1 MKNKH
6 LLPIIVALMPLMSN
20 AQSEVGSLN
29 IQPKIGLN
37 IATMPAGDAKSRKA
51 FAAGVEAEYFVHQNL
66 SLSVGAIYSQQGFRD
81 SKEIGITDMA
91 APDADCNFIL
101 DYINIP
107 IMANIY
113 ASNGLAVKAGI
124 QPGFRIRSKFK
135 LTADGTTINAD
146 NFTRN
151 FDLAIPLGVSY
162 EFNNLQFDIR
172 YNIGITNATH
182 DKYTESGDA
191 KNRVVQITLG
201 YKFWL

>member
-51 FAAGVEAEYFVHQNL
+51 FAAGVEAEYFVHQSL

-91 APDADCNFIL
+91 EPDADCNFIL

-172 YNIGITNATH
+172 YNIGITNATR

-191 KNRVVQITLG
+191 KNRVVQISLG

>member
-6 LLPIIVALMPLMSN
+6 LLPTIVALMPLMSN

-37 IATMPAGDAKSRKA
+37 IATMPAGDAKSRRA

-91 APDADCNFIL
+91 APDADCNLIL

-146 NFTRN
+146 NFTRD

>member
-172 YNIGITNATH
+172 YNIGITNTTR
-182 DKYTESGDA
+182 DIYTESGNA
-191 KNRVVQITLG
+191 KNRVVQISLG

>member
-91 APDADCNFIL
+91 APDADCNLIL

-124 QPGFRIRSKFK
+124 QPGFRTRSRFK

-146 NFTRN
+146 NFTRD

-172 YNIGITNATH
+172 YNIGITNATR
-182 DKYTESGDA
+182 DIYTESGNA
-191 KNRVVQITLG
+191 KNRVVQISLG

>member
-124 QPGFRIRSKFK
+124 QPGFLIRSRFK
-135 LTADGTTINAD
+135 TTSDGFTTNTGD
-146 NFTRN
+146 LTRN
-151 FDLAIPLGVSY
+151 LDLAIPLGVSY

-172 YNIGITNATH
+172 YNIGITNTTR
-182 DKYTESGDA
+182 DIYTESGDA

>member
-6 LLPIIVALMPLMSN
+6 LLPIIVALMPLISN

-37 IATMPAGDAKSRKA
+37 IATMPAGDAKARKA

-172 YNIGITNATH
+172 YNIGITNATR
-182 DKYTESGDA
+182 DIYTESGNA
-191 KNRVVQITLG
+191 KNRVVQISLG

>member
-6 LLPIIVALMPLMSN
+6 LFLTIAALMPLLSH
-20 AQSEVGSLN
+20 AQREVGSLN

-81 SKEIGITDMA
+81 SKEIGITDMT

-172 YNIGITNATH
+172 YNIGITNATR
-182 DKYTESGDA
+182 DIYTESGDA
-191 KNRVVQITLG
+191 KNRVVQITFG

>member
-172 YNIGITNATH
+172 YNIGITNATR
-182 DKYTESGDA
+182 DIYTESGDA

>member
-37 IATMPAGDAKSRKA
+37 IATMTAEDAKSRKA
-51 FAAGVEAEYFVHQNL
+51 FAAGVEAEYFVHQNV
-66 SLSVGAIYSQQGFRD
+66 SLSAGAIYSQQGFRD
-81 SKEIGITDMA
+81 SKTIGITDSG

-107 IMANIY
+107 IMANLY

-124 QPGFRIRSKFK
+124 QPGFLIRSKFK

-191 KNRVVQITLG
+191 KNRVVQISLG

>member
-20 AQSEVGSLN
+20 AQREVGSLN

-107 IMANIY
+107 IMANLY

-124 QPGFRIRSKFK
+124 QPGFLIRSKFK

-182 DKYTESGDA
+182 DIYTESGNA
-191 KNRVVQITLG
+191 KNRVVQISLG

>member
-6 LLPIIVALMPLMSN
+6 LLPTIVALMPLMSN

-91 APDADCNFIL
+91 APDADCNLIL

-124 QPGFRIRSKFK
+124 QPGFRTRSRFK

-146 NFTRN
+146 NFTRD

-172 YNIGITNATH
+172 YNIGITNATR
-182 DKYTESGDA
+182 DIYTESGNA
-191 KNRVVQITLG
+191 KNRVVQISLG

>member
-91 APDADCNFIL
+91 APDADCNLIM

-135 LTADGTTINAD
+135 LTDDGTTINAD
-146 NFTRN
+146 NFTRD

-162 EFNNLQFDIR
+162 EFNNIQFDIR
-172 YNIGITNATH
+172 YNIGITNATR
-182 DKYTESGDA
+182 DIYTESGNA
-191 KNRVVQITLG
+191 KNRVVQISLG

>member
-6 LLPIIVALMPLMSN
+6 LFLTIAALMPLLSH
-20 AQSEVGSLN
+20 AQREVGSLN

-37 IATMPAGDAKSRKA
+37 IATMTAEDAKSRKA
-51 FAAGVEAEYFVHQNL
+51 FAAGVEAEYFIHQNV
-66 SLSVGAIYSQQGFRD
+66 SLSAGAIYSQQGVRD
-81 SKEIGITDMA
+81 SKTIGITDSG

>member
-6 LLPIIVALMPLMSN
+6 LLPIIEALMPLMSN

-37 IATMPAGDAKSRKA
+37 IATMTAEDAKSRKA
-51 FAAGVEAEYFVHQNL
+51 FAAGVEAEYFVHQNV
-66 SLSVGAIYSQQGFRD
+66 SLSAGAIYSQQGFRD

-91 APDADCNFIL
+91 APDADCNLIL
-101 DYINIP
+101 NYINIP
-107 IMANIY
+107 IMANLY

-124 QPGFRIRSKFK
+124 QPGFLIRSKFK

-182 DKYTESGDA
+182 DIYTESGNA
-191 KNRVVQITLG
+191 KNRVVQISLG

>member
-6 LLPIIVALMPLMSN
+6 LLPIIVALMPLISN

-172 YNIGITNATH
+172 YNIGITNATR
-182 DKYTESGDA
+182 DIYTESGNA
-191 KNRVVQITLG
+191 KNRVVQISLG

>member
-172 YNIGITNATH
+172 YNIGITNATR
-182 DKYTESGDA
+182 DIYTESGNA
-191 KNRVVQITLG
+191 KNRVVQISLG

>member
-135 LTADGTTINAD
+135 FTADGTTINAD

-172 YNIGITNATH
+172 YNIGITNATR
-182 DKYTESGDA
+182 DIYTESGDA

>member
-6 LLPIIVALMPLMSN
+6 LFLTIAALMPLLSH
-20 AQSEVGSLN
+20 AQREVGSLN

-37 IATMPAGDAKSRKA
+37 IATMTAEDAKSRKA

-162 EFNNLQFDIR
+162 EFNNLQFI
-172 YNIGITNATH
+172 
-182 DKYTESGDA
+182 
-191 KNRVVQITLG
+191 
-201 YKFWL
+201 

>member
-6 LLPIIVALMPLMSN
+6 LLPIIVALMPLISN

-91 APDADCNFIL
+91 APDADCNLIL

-191 KNRVVQITLG
+191 KNRVVQISLG

>member
-91 APDADCNFIL
+91 APDADCNLIL

-113 ASNGLAVKAGI
+113 ASNGLAVKTGI
-124 QPGFRIRSKFK
+124 QPGFRTRSRFK

-146 NFTRN
+146 NFTRD
-151 FDLAIPLGVSY
+151 FDRAIPLGVSY

-172 YNIGITNATH
+172 YNIGITNATR
-182 DKYTESGDA
+182 DIYTESGNA
-191 KNRVVQITLG
+191 KNRVVQISLG

>member
-91 APDADCNFIL
+91 APDADCNLIL

-172 YNIGITNATH
+172 YNIGITNATR
-182 DKYTESGDA
+182 DIYTESGNT
-191 KNRVVQITLG
+191 KNRVVQISLG

>member
-37 IATMPAGDAKSRKA
+37 IATMTAEDAKSRKA
-51 FAAGVEAEYFVHQNL
+51 FAAGVEAEYFVHQNV
-66 SLSVGAIYSQQGFRD
+66 SLSAGAIYSQQGVRD

-182 DKYTESGDA
+182 DKYTESGNA

>member
-51 FAAGVEAEYFVHQNL
+51 FAAGVEAEYFVHQIV

>member
-37 IATMPAGDAKSRKA
+37 IATMTAEDAKSRKA
-51 FAAGVEAEYFVHQNL
+51 FAAGVEAEYFVHQNV
-66 SLSVGAIYSQQGFRD
+66 SLSAGAIYSQQGFRD

-91 APDADCNFIL
+91 APDADCNLIL
-101 DYINIP
+101 NYINIP
-107 IMANIY
+107 IMANLY

-124 QPGFRIRSKFK
+124 QPGFLIRSKFK

-182 DKYTESGDA
+182 DIYTESGNA
-191 KNRVVQITLG
+191 KNRVVQISLG

>member
-6 LLPIIVALMPLMSN
+6 LLPIIVALMPLLSH

-172 YNIGITNATH
+172 YNIGITNATR
-182 DKYTESGDA
+182 DIYTESGDA
-191 KNRVVQITLG
+191 KNRVVQISLG
-201 YKFWL
+201 YKLWL

>member
-6 LLPIIVALMPLMSN
+6 LLPIIVALMPLISN

-172 YNIGITNATH
+172 YNIGITNATR
-182 DKYTESGDA
+182 DIYTESGDA

>member
-51 FAAGVEAEYFVHQNL
+51 FAAGVEAEYFVHQNV

-91 APDADCNFIL
+91 APDADCNLIL

-172 YNIGITNATH
+172 YNIGITNATR
-182 DKYTESGDA
+182 DIYTESGNA
-191 KNRVVQITLG
+191 KNRVVQISLG

>member
-6 LLPIIVALMPLMSN
+6 LFLTIAALMPLMLH
-20 AQSEVGSLN
+20 AQNEVGSLN

-37 IATMPAGDAKSRKA
+37 IATLTAYDAKSRKA
-51 FAAGVEAEYFVHQNL
+51 FTAGVEAEYFVHQHL
-66 SLSVGAIYSQQGFRD
+66 SLSVGAMYSQQGVRD
-81 SKEIGITDMA
+81 SKTVGITDLS
-91 APDADCNFIL
+91 APEADCKFIL

-107 IMANIY
+107 IMANLY
-113 ASNGLAVKAGI
+113 ASNGFAVKAGI
-124 QPGFRIRSKFK
+124 QPGFLVRSRFK
-135 LTADGTTINAD
+135 TTSDG
-146 NFTRN
+146 FTSKTGDLARDL
-151 FDLAIPLGVSY
+151 DLAIPLGVSY
-162 EFNNLQFDIR
+162 EFSDLQFDIR

>member
-20 AQSEVGSLN
+20 AQSEVGCLN

-91 APDADCNFIL
+91 APDADCNLIL

-135 LTADGTTINAD
+135 FTADGTTINAD

-172 YNIGITNATH
+172 YNIGITNATR
-182 DKYTESGDA
+182 DIYTESENA
-191 KNRVVQITLG
+191 KNRVVQISLG

>member
-91 APDADCNFIL
+91 APDADCNLIL

-124 QPGFRIRSKFK
+124 QPGFRTRSKFK

-162 EFNNLQFDIR
+162 EFNNIQFDIR
-172 YNIGITNATH
+172 YNIGITNATR
-182 DKYTESGDA
+182 DIYTESGNA
-191 KNRVVQITLG
+191 KNRVVQLSLG

>member
-1 MKNKH
+1 
-6 LLPIIVALMPLMSN
+6 
-20 AQSEVGSLN
+20 
-29 IQPKIGLN
+29 
-37 IATMPAGDAKSRKA
+37 MPAGDAKSRKA

-91 APDADCNFIL
+91 APDADCNLIL

-113 ASNGLAVKAGI
+113 ASNGLAVKTGI
-124 QPGFRIRSKFK
+124 QPGFLIRSKFK

-191 KNRVVQITLG
+191 KNRVIQISLG

>member
-6 LLPIIVALMPLMSN
+6 LFLTIAALMPLLSH
-20 AQSEVGSLN
+20 AQREVGSLN

-37 IATMPAGDAKSRKA
+37 IATMTAEDAKSRKA

-66 SLSVGAIYSQQGFRD
+66 SLSVSAIYSQQGFRD

-91 APDADCNFIL
+91 APDADCNLIL

-146 NFTRN
+146 NFTRD

-172 YNIGITNATH
+172 YNIGITNATR
-182 DKYTESGDA
+182 DTYTESGNA
-191 KNRVVQITLG
+191 KNRVVQISLG

>member
-37 IATMPAGDAKSRKA
+37 IATMTAEDAKSRKA
-51 FAAGVEAEYFVHQNL
+51 FAAGVEAEYFVHQNV
-66 SLSVGAIYSQQGFRD
+66 SLSAGAIYSQQGFRD

-91 APDADCNFIL
+91 APDADCNLIL
-101 DYINIP
+101 NYINIP
-107 IMANIY
+107 IMANLY

-124 QPGFRIRSKFK
+124 QPGFLIRSKFK

-191 KNRVVQITLG
+191 KNRVVQISLG

>member
-6 LLPIIVALMPLMSN
+6 LLPTIVALMPLMSN

-37 IATMPAGDAKSRKA
+37 IATMPAGDAKSRRA

-91 APDADCNFIL
+91 APDADCNLIL

-146 NFTRN
+146 NFTRD

-172 YNIGITNATH
+172 YNIGITNATR

>member
-6 LLPIIVALMPLMSN
+6 LLPTIVALMPLMSN

-124 QPGFRIRSKFK
+124 QPGFRTRSKFK

-172 YNIGITNATH
+172 YNIGITNATR
-182 DKYTESGDA
+182 DKYTESGNA
-191 KNRVVQITLG
+191 KNRVVQISLG

>member
-91 APDADCNFIL
+91 APDADCNLIL

-107 IMANIY
+107 IMANLY

-172 YNIGITNATH
+172 YNIGITNATR
-182 DKYTESGDA
+182 DIYTESGNA
-191 KNRVVQITLG
+191 KNRVVQISLG

>member
-6 LLPIIVALMPLMSN
+6 LLPTIVALMPLMSN

-172 YNIGITNATH
+172 YNIGITNATR
-182 DKYTESGDA
+182 DIYTESGNA
-191 KNRVVQITLG
+191 KNRVVQISLG

>member
-1 MKNKH
+1 MA
-6 LLPIIVALMPLMSN
+6 ALMPLLSH
-20 AQSEVGSLN
+20 AQREVGSLN

-113 ASNGLAVKAGI
+113 ASNSLAVKAGI

-172 YNIGITNATH
+172 YNIGITNATR
-182 DKYTESGDA
+182 DIYTESGNA
-191 KNRVVQITLG
+191 KNRVVQISLG

>member
-6 LLPIIVALMPLMSN
+6 LFLTIAALMPLLSH
-20 AQSEVGSLN
+20 AQREVGSLN

-37 IATMPAGDAKSRKA
+37 IATMTAGDAKSRKA
-51 FAAGVEAEYFVHQNL
+51 FAAGVEAEYFVHQNV
-66 SLSVGAIYSQQGFRD
+66 SLSAGAIYSQQGVRD
-81 SKEIGITDMA
+81 SKTIGITDSG

>member
-172 YNIGITNATH
+172 YNIGITNATR
-182 DKYTESGDA
+182 DKYTESGNA